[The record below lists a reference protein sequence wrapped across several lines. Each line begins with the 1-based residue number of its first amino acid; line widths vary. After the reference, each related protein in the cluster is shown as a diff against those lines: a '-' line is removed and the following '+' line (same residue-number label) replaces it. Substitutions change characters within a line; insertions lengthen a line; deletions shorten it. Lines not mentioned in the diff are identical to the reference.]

1 MKIGILFGGQS
12 KEREVAF
19 AGGRTVYDSLDKDLF
34 EPVPLFIDSL
44 GNLIHLDWQYLY
56 KGSIRDFYP
65 PASILPDSPHNFQ
78 VYIESLGPPSTIPKE
93 EAIQQVG
100 QPVAFEELP
109 DLIDMAFLVLHG
121 PYGEDGAIQ
130 GMLSYLNI
138 PYTGCGIF
146 PSALGIDKSLQKT
159 VFEQAGLK
167 PLPAHVITRQSWLT
181 PGQPK
186 KHFERLRSFF
196 DFPLVIKSASQGSSI
211 GVHVL
216 ERADFETFQQ
226 LVDQSFFRWHLSKA
240 QWLSWSSDAQV
251 SYVREL
257 VDLQDGLG
265 TPVMI
270 NDKTCYHPESILT
283 EIRDQFSQ
291 QTSPDFLTL
300 TGLQTEHTVLV
311 EPKLEGREFSCI
323 VVQNQDGQN
332 VALPPT
338 EIRKSSDV
346 FDYRAKY
353 LPGASHKVTPM
364 DLPAEGLTK
373 IRRHCEQLFKTMRA
387 QVYARIDGFYTEKG
401 EVYLNDPNTTSGM
414 MPSSFFF
421 HQAAEIGL
429 SPGQFLTYIVR
440 TSLQARLGQTNV
452 PHHLEPLLARLD
464 EQRQVQTA
472 QSSAKT
478 RVGVILGGYSSERH
492 ISVESGR
499 NVFEKLAATQAYEPI
514 PLFLSLEQGQWAFY
528 RLPMNVLL
536 KDNADDIRTKLQH
549 FALTPALRQIQQEAR
564 AITEAFS
571 EPDYDFYPRRYTLA
585 DLPELIDFAFLA
597 LHGRPGEDGE
607 LPRHLAELNLPY
619 NGSQPEAAELTID
632 KKATNTFLQE
642 QGFHVAKHQLIT
654 APEWAQDPDAVCQQM
669 EADPGYPVVAKPS
682 DDGCSSAV
690 KMIHN
695 RDELSAYAALIFR
708 EQEQLPSAAAQTLS
722 LDPQEAF
729 PPKPN
734 FLIEELVQQEGADHF
749 LEITCGLL
757 THHAQDGSLQYEVFP
772 PSEAL
777 AAEGILS
784 LAEKFLAGEGQ
795 NITPA
800 RFSAD
805 PQLQAQHLQEVQNTI
820 RKVAEATGVTGYC
833 RVDAFVR
840 VYEGSRVEVI
850 VIEINSLPGLTP
862 ATAIFHQAA
871 LHGYAPADLL
881 IHIIQD
887 GEAQARL
894 PSGVAY

>member
-12 KEREVAF
+12 REREVAF
-19 AGGRTVYDSLDKDLF
+19 AGGRTVYDSLDKTLF

-65 PASILPDSPHNFQ
+65 PASILPSSPNNFQ
-78 VYIESLGPPSTIPKE
+78 VYIESLGPPSTIPTE
-93 EAIQQVG
+93 EAIQQIG
-100 QPVAFEELP
+100 SKVALESLP

-130 GMLSYLNI
+130 GLLSYLNI

-146 PSALGIDKSLQKT
+146 PSALGIDKALQKA
-159 VFEQAGLK
+159 VFQQAGLE

-181 PGQPK
+181 PGHAK

-196 DFPLVIKSASQGSSI
+196 DFPLVIKAASQGSSI
-211 GVHVL
+211 GVSIL
-216 ERADFETFQQ
+216 PRPDYAQFEK
-226 LVDQSFFRWHLSKA
+226 LVDQSFFRCVLSRD
-240 QWLSWSSDAQV
+240 QWLQWSDQEQV
-251 SYVREL
+251 QYVSQL
-257 VDLQDGLG
+257 TDLQSGLG
-265 TPVMI
+265 TPLII
-270 NDKTCYHPESILT
+270 NNTRCHHPEEVLQYV
-283 EIRDQFSQ
+283 RDRFQ
-291 QTSPDFLTL
+291 QTGAPASLAISAH
-300 TGLQTEHTVLV
+300 QAEHTVLV
-311 EPKLEGREFSCI
+311 EPQLEGREFSCI
-323 VVQNQDGQN
+323 VIQDEQGYP

-338 EIRKSSDV
+338 EIHKSSTV

-364 DLPAEGLTK
+364 DLPEEGLTQ
-373 IRRHCEQLFKTMRA
+373 IRRACEALFSTMQA
-387 QVYARIDGFYTEKG
+387 QVYARIDGFYTKEG
-401 EVYLNDPNTTSGM
+401 QIYLNDPNTTSGM

-440 TSLQARLGQTNV
+440 TSLQARLSQTNV
-452 PHHLEPLLARLD
+452 PHRLEALLGRLE
-464 EQRQVQTA
+464 EQRQSQMA
-472 QSSAKT
+472 QSLAKT

-499 NVFEKLAATQAYEPI
+499 NVFEKLAATQACEPI
-514 PLFLSLEQGQWAFY
+514 PLFLALEQDQWVFY
-528 RLPMNVLL
+528 RLPVNVLL
-536 KDNADDIRTKLQH
+536 KDNADDIRAKLQH
-549 FALTPALRQIQQEAR
+549 FELTPALRQIQHEAK
-564 AITEAFS
+564 AITQAYS
-571 EPDYDFYPRRYTLA
+571 EPAYDFYPRRYTLS
-585 DLPELIDFAFLA
+585 DLPGLMDFAFLA

-607 LPRHLAELNLPY
+607 LPRHLAELGLPY
-619 NGSQPEAAELTID
+619 NGSEPEAAALTID
-632 KKATNTFLQE
+632 KKATNAFLQK

-654 APEWAQDPDAVCQQM
+654 ATGWLQDPDAICRQV
-669 EADPGYPVVAKPS
+669 EADPGFPVVAKPS

-690 KMIHN
+690 IMIYN
-695 RDELSAYAALIFR
+695 REELAAYASLIFR
-708 EQEQLPSAAAQTLS
+708 KQEQLPSTAAETLS
-722 LDPQEAF
+722 LDPQEEF
-729 PPKPN
+729 PPKQN
-734 FLIEELVQQEGADHF
+734 FMVEERVQRQGADHF

-757 THHAQDGSLQYEVFP
+757 THRSADGSLRYEVLP

-784 LAEKFLAGEGQ
+784 LEEKFLAGEGQ

-805 PQLQAQHLQEVQNTI
+805 PELQQQHLQEVQTTI
-820 RKVAEATGVTGYC
+820 RQVAEATGVTGYC

-840 VYEGSRVEVI
+840 IYEGSRAEVI
-850 VIEINSLPGLTP
+850 IIEINSLPGLTP

-871 LHGYAPADLL
+871 LHGYRPADLL
-881 IHIIQD
+881 THVIRD
-887 GEAQARL
+887 GQMRAQL
-894 PSGVAY
+894 SSGASY